1 MITHRG
7 AFCIKYVQAIPHENL
22 FWLSNGDLDYG
33 FVNYRALLVTVGV
46 WWLVSTSQSNRAEFV
61 DARVDDS
68 IQLSGVL
75 VDARVDVPTW
85 LDKVSRLRLMAQSD
99 RPERPIRMDN
109 CWRWVESG
117 VCRCS
122 SLTCRCWVQL
132 SSSLALC
139 GTCSC
144 LNPTNRCC
152 SVVFFPIC
160 CLSSL
165 GFICFLI

>member
-68 IQLSGVL
+68 IQLSGIL
-75 VDARVDVPTW
+75 VEAHVDVPIW
-85 LDKVSRLRLMAQSD
+85 PDKVSRLRLMAQSD
-99 RPERPIRMDN
+99 RPE
-109 CWRWVESG
+109 
-117 VCRCS
+117 
-122 SLTCRCWVQL
+122 
-132 SSSLALC
+132 
-139 GTCSC
+139 
-144 LNPTNRCC
+144 
-152 SVVFFPIC
+152 
-160 CLSSL
+160 
-165 GFICFLI
+165 